1 MYSSR
6 FDIETAAEAVAHI
19 NCRDY
24 YAVERDTEDL
34 EINKKIRIIKAFYV
48 YGTQRDSIVIL
59 LDGINLTAAAAA
71 ADSSKTIAVPT
82 NFLINI
88 RPSFDTLTFFH
99 KLESLFK
106 DPTITTFVSYTGINA
121 DPKQQQQ
128 QDSKPIY
135 DFSYENIKPA

>member
-34 EINKKIRIIKAFYV
+34 EINKKFRIIKAFYV
-48 YGTQRDSIVIL
+48 YGTQRDSIVML
-59 LDGINLTAAAAA
+59 LDGINLSAAA
-71 ADSSKTIAVPT
+71 ADSTITTVVPT

-106 DPTITTFVSYTGINA
+106 DPTITTFVVYTGIHA
-121 DPKQQQQ
+121 DPKHQQ
-128 QDSKPIY
+128 PIY
-135 DFSYENIKPA
+135 DFSFENIEPV